1 MGTNT
6 SACCTLKA
14 LSAARLL
21 QLSVFFNPESCRH
34 THTHTHKSL
43 ITQNTVLTFSYTG
56 AAGCAALG
64 SAELLESA
72 GLSGR
77 AACWEPNERVHE
89 RRTELCG
96 DDAS

>member
-21 QLSVFFNPESCRH
+21 QLSVFFLTPSRAV

>member
-21 QLSVFFNPESCRH
+21 QLSVFLTPSRAA

>member
-1 MGTNT
+1 MLLG
-6 SACCTLKA
+6 SCSFLFF
-14 LSAARLL
+14 LIPSRAA
-21 QLSVFFNPESCRH
+21 

-43 ITQNTVLTFSYTG
+43 IIQNTVLTFSYTG

-72 GLSGR
+72 GLSER